1 MEAVIKDKKLVIT
14 LDIEEH
20 TSASGKSLVIAS
32 THGNLTTSL
41 MHNKKPVVIGVNAY
55 VKK

>member
-32 THGNLTTSL
+32 THGNLTTAL